1 MYNVVSVE
9 GNSFPPILRGY
20 RIMTTKQVNSRKPST
35 PKAPALI
42 LVKSDSVSV
51 AIDAKPF
58 DFEKAIQV
66 GKVGGSVEENL
77 VMLVLSGKTLPTW
90 DSLKDAIKA
99 QNKTL
104 PINERIAMPHSK
116 TKGFNTINQAIG
128 NAHTIRKIETEN
140 PKFNLLMSWNDK
152 TKTAKR
158 ITEPTIQGLLKMA
171 RAFVNGNKPELTPM
185 EVFEKGL
192 KLAYKGALEFK
203 DSKQAQ
209 ARVSKLL
216 AMAQADNITL
226 ETETENDTE

>member
-1 MYNVVSVE
+1 MVTNTKA
-9 GNSFPPILRGY
+9 
-20 RIMTTKQVNSRKPST
+20 TTRKTPST
-35 PKAPALI
+35 PALM

-51 AIDAKPF
+51 AINAQPF

-77 VMLVLSGKTLPTW
+77 VMQILAKKVLPTW
-90 DSLKDAIKA
+90 DGLKDAIKA

-104 PINERIAMPHSK
+104 PVNERIAMPHSK
-116 TKGFNTINQAIG
+116 TKGFNTINQAFA

-140 PKFNLLMSWNDK
+140 PKFNLLMAWNDK
-152 TKTAKR
+152 AKTAKR
-158 ITEPTIQGLLKMA
+158 VTEPTIQGLLKMA
-171 RAFVNGNKPELTPM
+171 RSFVNGAKPEATPM
-185 EVFEKGL
+185 EIFEKGL

-216 AMAQADNITL
+216 AIAKADNITL
-226 ETETENDTE
+226 ETETESDNEE